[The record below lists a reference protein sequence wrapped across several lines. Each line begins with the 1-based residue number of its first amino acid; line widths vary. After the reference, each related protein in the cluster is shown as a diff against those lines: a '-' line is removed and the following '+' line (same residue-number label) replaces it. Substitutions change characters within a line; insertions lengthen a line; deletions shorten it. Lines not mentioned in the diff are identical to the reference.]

1 MVGTQALGCH
11 LDAIPAEFSCN
22 KRCLSFESTGFCAVC
37 KCAHISRAD
46 GQQHSKEFEA
56 ISVLRKVPVLREGS
70 FILNESVAILLYL
83 TRKYSTSIYWY
94 PPDMHIRA
102 SIDEYMAWQH
112 EGIHIIMEKILWT
125 KLLIPMIT
133 GQEVP
138 KERMDD
144 ILKQVQTKIQ
154 LFCDHF
160 LKDKP
165 FITGEI
171 ICVADLMAA
180 VEMMQPVGANY
191 NIFLGKPKLNAWRLR
206 VEKTIGSRLFQEAH
220 EKLLKINKWDPSV
233 LKPSVKEKILNM
245 MQSITE

>member
-1 MVGTQALGCH
+1 MSLELY
-11 LDAIPAEFSCN
+11 LDLISPSCRAIYIFAKMNNIHFDYFPMDV
-22 KRCLSFESTGFCAVC
+22 LQ
-37 KCAHISRAD
+37 

-70 FILNESVAILLYL
+70 FILAESVAILLYL
-83 TRKYSTSIYWY
+83 THKYSTSIYWY
-94 PPDMHIRA
+94 PPNIHTRA

-112 EGIHIIMEKILWT
+112 EGMHITMEKVLWS

-138 KERMDD
+138 KEKMDD
-144 ILKQVQTKIQ
+144 ILEEVQTNLQ

-165 FITGEI
+165 FITGTI
-171 ICVADLMAA
+171 ISLADLMAV
-180 VEMMQPVGANY
+180 VEMMQPVSASY

-206 VEKTIGSRLFQEAH
+206 VEETVGSRLFQEAH
-220 EKLLKINKWDPSV
+220 QKLLTIKKWDTSILHPSV
-233 LKPSVKEKILNM
+233 REKILIM
-245 MQSITE
+245 IESITT